1 MLAPNI
7 PEYMQES
14 IKNEIPEQGK
24 RTVQE
29 AHRKLLLEFSIC
41 YRK

>member
-14 IKNEIPEQGK
+14 IKNVISEQAK
-24 RTVQE
+24 RTAQE
-29 AHRKLLLEFSIC
+29 AHSQSFWGFLSVI
-41 YRK
+41 